1 MPSAEFEPAPKNSR
15 VSVIERVESPLQVPE
30 TPEVALEKMRREE
43 DNHSEVG
50 ASVVNGNSS
59 PNLDKDGPGG
69 VIFWNLRQR
78 RSSTNGRAGLE
89 SNTDASSSC
98 G

>member
-1 MPSAEFEPAPKNSR
+1 MHLLIYVNDGRPR
-15 VSVIERVESPLQVPE
+15 
-30 TPEVALEKMRREE
+30 
-43 DNHSEVG
+43 VG